1 MQDIMFFTTSQNLVY
16 CTPQC
21 TIPVIAK
28 KLLDAWTDTV
38 LVEGEDKQVLG
49 IVTDGII
56 WNIISRKDPKVY
68 EYIANDI
75 MDKNL
80 KTIEVKKGFNFIEK
94 IRDEIDKTPVKRLI
108 VKREGEII
116 GIIQKKIYEKIKR
129 HARTFN
135 VEFKD

>member
-1 MQDIMFFTTSQNLVY
+1 
-16 CTPQC
+16 
-21 TIPVIAK
+21 VIAK
-28 KLLDAWTDTV
+28 KLLEAWTDTV

-56 WNIISRKDPKVY
+56 WNIISKKDPKIY

-108 VKREGEII
+108 VKREGEIV

-135 VEFKD
+135 VEFKE

>member
-1 MQDIMFFTTSQNLVY
+1 MQDYMFVTSQNLVY
-16 CTPQC
+16 CTPDC

-28 KLLDAWTDTV
+28 KLLEALTDTV
-38 LVEGEDKQVLG
+38 LVEGKDKKVLG

-56 WNIISRKDPKVY
+56 WDIISKKDPKIYDYV
-68 EYIANDI
+68 ANDI

-80 KTIEVKKGFNFIEK
+80 NTLEVKKGFNFIEK
-94 IRDEIDKTPVKRLI
+94 MRDEIDKTPVKRLI
-108 VKREGEII
+108 VKREGEIV
-116 GIIQKKIYEKIKR
+116 GIIQKKIFEKIRR